1 MASRSRDKLKTEIM
15 AVLQSLTEE
24 ERAIFS
30 EVLKIESA
38 NLHLERPR
46 VKDDIIQAVRRAIK

>member
-1 MASRSRDKLKTEIM
+1 MTNQSRDKLKTEIM
-15 AVLQSLTEE
+15 AVLQSLTGE

-46 VKDDIIQAVRRAIK
+46 VKDDILQAVRRAIK

>member
-15 AVLQSLTEE
+15 AVLQSLSEE

-30 EVLKIESA
+30 EVLMIESA